1 MTQVVLEGP
10 FEELSPEVLP
20 SGPADAEESRRGRL
34 SGLSRQFA
42 ALRAL
47 PNLVTWIGVGLV
59 TVGVVLLVVA
69 WGRTAGL
76 TNVGLQVP
84 YLVSAG
90 FTGVALVLVGLTVI
104 NIDAKRRDAA
114 VRNAQLAELRGLL
127 SELRTVVEED
137 EQ

>member
-1 MTQVVLEGP
+1 MTQVVLEG
-10 FEELSPEVLP
+10 LGAGPEVLQT
-20 SGPADAEESRRGRL
+20 GPVDAEEQRPGRL
-34 SGLSRQFA
+34 SGISRQLA

-47 PNLVTWIGVGLV
+47 PNLVTWLGIGLI
-59 TVGVVLLVVA
+59 TIGVVLLVVA

-76 TNVGLQVP
+76 TNVGLQMP

-90 FTGVALVLVGLTVI
+90 FTGVALVLMGLTVV

-127 SELRTVVEED
+127 AELRTAVEED